1 MEISIEDIKKL
12 RAQTNISISDCKK
25 ALEEAGGDFGKAL
38 EILKKR
44 GAELLEKK
52 KERETKEGLIGT
64 YLHQNGKIAAIVKI
78 TCESDFVA
86 RNEIFKNFVHDI
98 AMQIAAMDP
107 KDVEELKNQIFIKDA
122 KKTIQDLIEE
132 TINQLGENIKIEE
145 FQRLEI

>member
-1 MEISIEDIKKL
+1 MKISIDDIKKL
-12 RAQTNISISDCKK
+12 RAKTNISISECKK
-25 ALEEAGGDFGKAL
+25 ALEEAGGDFNKAL

-86 RNEIFKNFVHDI
+86 RNEIFKNFAHDI

-107 KDVEELKNQIFIKDA
+107 KDIEELKNQIFIKDA
-122 KKTIQDLIEE
+122 KKTIQDLLEE